1 MEVLSQQGEGA
12 FLVRES
18 ASSPGS
24 HALSLKGPQGKIV
37 HFLIQT
43 SPNGVNLQVSREG
56 WGWGWG
62 FVALKLEV
70 VTTDALVQGSVRYS
84 RLQF

>member
-24 HALSLKGPQGKIV
+24 HALSLKAPQGRIV
-37 HFLIQT
+37 HYMIQT
-43 SPNGVNLQVSREG
+43 SPNGVNLQVSRK
-56 WGWGWG
+56 
-62 FVALKLEV
+62 V
-70 VTTDALVQGSVRYS
+70 GSGAGVNKCCS
-84 RLQF
+84 RLIRYRSCCSLCMLTAIFRD

>member
-24 HALSLKGPQGKIV
+24 HALSLKAPQGKIV
-37 HFLIQT
+37 HYMIQT
-43 SPNGVNLQVSREG
+43 SPNGVNLQVSDG
-56 WGWGWG
+56 G
-62 FVALKLEV
+62 LKH
-70 VTTDALVQGSVRYS
+70 QGHFKHICSLYQD
-84 RLQF
+84 LGTMINE